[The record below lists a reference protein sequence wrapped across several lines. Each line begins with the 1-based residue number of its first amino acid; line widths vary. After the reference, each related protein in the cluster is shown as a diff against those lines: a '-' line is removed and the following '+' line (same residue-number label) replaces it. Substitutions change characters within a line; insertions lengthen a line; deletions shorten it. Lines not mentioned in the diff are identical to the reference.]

1 MDVNSRPHVV
11 EVAAA
16 LKEITATIT
25 STLPFPQTIQN
36 VLAVTAD
43 LVPGDIRGGLTLV
56 SQGEPAAY
64 AAAGLPTEIADEANY
79 AAADGPSMESIRTRA
94 IVVSEDLRA
103 ENRWPQWTGRALRHG
118 VRAVLAYPFDV
129 DAAMVGALSLY
140 GDRPESLGDEAATIA
155 MLVAD
160 HTSLLLRVRLRQTS
174 QDDLLTQVHQRGDAS
189 VERAIGIVMAQ
200 RGCTPDKAL
209 HHLYDAATHLGVGLA
224 EVAGRL
230 VQTVG
235 DRGVEPAV

>member
-1 MDVNSRPHVV
+1 VDVNNRPHVV
-11 EVAAA
+11 EIAAA
-16 LKEITATIT
+16 LKEITAAIT
-25 STLPFPQTIQN
+25 STLPLSQTIQN
-36 VLAVTAD
+36 VLAITAD
-43 LVPGDIRGGLTLV
+43 LMPGHVRGGLTLV
-56 SQGEPAAY
+56 SQGDPATF
-64 AAAGLPTEIADEANY
+64 AAPGLPTEIADEANY
-79 AAADGPSMESIRTRA
+79 AAADGPSMESVRTRD
-94 IVVSEDLRA
+94 IVVSQDLAA
-103 ENRWPQWTGRALRHG
+103 EARWPQWTAQARRHG
-118 VRAVLAYPFDV
+118 IAAVLAYPFDV

-140 GDRPESLGDEAATIA
+140 ADRPDGLGEDAATIA
-155 MLVAD
+155 MVVAD

-174 QDDLLTQVHQRGDAS
+174 QEDLLTQVHQRGDAS

-235 DRGVEPAV
+235 DRGVSSAV